1 MRPQNHNLL
10 MPSNLQRI
18 ESGAASGMIRLIRG
32 IRVMLDSDLAALYG
46 VTTKRLKE
54 QLKRNRDRFPDDFA
68 FELTRQEV
76 ASLSYSKKS
85 AGGRRY
91 LPWAFT
97 EHGAVM
103 LASVLNTPVAVEA
116 SIRVV
121 RTFVQLR
128 ELLIGSKELASK
140 VAELERRS
148 GSHQA
153 AINTLFEAL
162 NQLIEQ
168 PASEEERREIGF
180 HIKEEARKYRTRRTA
195 RNGVH

>member
-1 MRPQNHNLL
+1 MRPQVGKPLMGNNLEHVQ
-10 MPSNLQRI
+10 PSVAT
-18 ESGAASGMIRLIRG
+18 GVIRLIRG
-32 IRVMLDSDLAALYG
+32 VRVMLDSDLAVLYG

-121 RTFVQLR
+121 RAFVQLR
-128 ELLIGSKELASK
+128 ELLIGSKELASRL
-140 VAELERRS
+140 AELERRS
-148 GSHQA
+148 GSHEA
-153 AINTLFEAL
+153 TIRKLFDAV

-168 PASEEERREIGF
+168 PASEQERREIGF

>member
-1 MRPQNHNLL
+1 MGND
-10 MPSNLQRI
+10 LQQ
-18 ESGAASGMIRLIRG
+18 GARSAATGMIRLIRDM
-32 IRVMLDSDLAALYG
+32 RVMLDSDLAVLYG

-54 QLKRNRDRFPDDFA
+54 QLKRNRERFPEDFA

-121 RTFVQLR
+121 RAFVQLR
-128 ELLIGSKELASK
+128 ELLNTSTELASK
-140 VAELERRS
+140 IAELQRRS
-148 GSHQA
+148 G
-153 AINTLFEAL
+153 
-162 NQLIEQ
+162 
-168 PASEEERREIGF
+168 
-180 HIKEEARKYRTRRTA
+180 
-195 RNGVH
+195 

>member
-1 MRPQNHNLL
+1 
-10 MPSNLQRI
+10 
-18 ESGAASGMIRLIRG
+18 MIRLIRG
-32 IRVMLDSDLAALYG
+32 FKVMLDSDLASLYG

-54 QLKRNRDRFPDDFA
+54 QLKRNQERFPHDFA
-68 FELTRQEV
+68 FELKPQEV
-76 ASLSYSKKS
+76 AAISSSYKKKA

-121 RTFVQLR
+121 RAFVQLR
-128 ELLIGSKELASK
+128 ELLTTSKELASK

-148 GSHQA
+148 GSHEA
-153 AINTLFEAL
+153 AIRKLFAAVDHLLEPPAT
-162 NQLIEQ
+162 EQ
-168 PASEEERREIGF
+168 ERREIGF
-180 HIKEEARKYRTRRTA
+180 HIKEEARKYRTRSPV